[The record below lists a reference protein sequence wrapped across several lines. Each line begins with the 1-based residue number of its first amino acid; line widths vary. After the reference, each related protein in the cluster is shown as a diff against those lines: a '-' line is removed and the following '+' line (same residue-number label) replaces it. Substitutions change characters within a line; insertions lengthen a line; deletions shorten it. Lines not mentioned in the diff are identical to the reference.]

1 MALFNKKDL
10 SDYRERVELKLSV
23 LPISPVLSE
32 VQKETITTLY
42 LQLIAILDEAIV
54 TEIEV
59 IEYQEI

>member
-23 LPISPVLSE
+23 LSISPVLSG